1 MTTKVPKSVYD
12 FVVKDAKGDVVDL
25 SFYKGKVLLIVN
37 VASQC
42 GLTNSNYTELN
53 QLYDKYNCWSYSTAW
68 RFWHFHVTNLVS
80 KNQKAMIKLWIL
92 SALASNLNSPSFISE
107 WGQLC
112 SFVQILEVGGNGEFL
127 VMIFSGTFPSSWL
140 IRMDK

>member
-1 MTTKVPKSVYD
+1 MLRKFTIC
-12 FVVKDAKGDVVDL
+12 L
-25 SFYKGKVLLIVN
+25 
-37 VASQC
+37 
-42 GLTNSNYTELN
+42 GLRQRLDQL
-53 QLYDKYNCWSYSTAW
+53 QLYGAESIAW